1 MSLTA
6 FVVITGA
13 LVDLMMAG
21 TPVASVVIRARDRQ
35 LAEQYASAVSVQC
48 DGATPMSGAIKGAP
62 IDWESRFSIEC
73 WAKTTATTADLA
85 VDPIL
90 AEVYQR
96 IAADT
101 TLAGLVDDVSAPL
114 IEFEY
119 TAEQQKTGWVRMT
132 FLITHRT
139 LNSTLEVP

>member
-1 MSLTA
+1 MNLTA
-6 FVVITGA
+6 FAAITGA
-13 LVDLMMAG
+13 LVQLMEAG
-21 TPVASVVIRARDRQ
+21 TPVAPVVFRARDRQ

-48 DGATPMSGAIKGAP
+48 DGSAPMSGAILGAP

-73 WAKTTATTADLA
+73 WARTTTTSADLA
-85 VDPIL
+85 VDPL
-90 AEVYQR
+90 VFDVYQR

-119 TAEQQKTGWVRMT
+119 TAEDKKTGWVRMT
-132 FLITHRT
+132 YLITHRT
-139 LNSTLEVP
+139 VNSTLEVP